1 MVGTDTYSDM
11 AATYR
16 AAASGMQALGELQA
30 ATGGV
35 RVSGNMVAT
44 SNANKQNGIVRRGG
58 PRLDAV
64 APVWEGVQI
73 IVDPYTQSKA
83 GEIILTA
90 VMLAQFAVLRAAG
103 FAKVQAQ
110 HS

>member
-1 MVGTDTYSDM
+1 MG
-11 AATYR
+11 
-16 AAASGMQALGELQA
+16 LLKA

-35 RVSGNMVAT
+35 RVSANMVPTA
-44 SNANKQNGIVRRGG
+44 SVKQNGIVRRGG

-90 VMLAQFAVLRAAG
+90 VMLAQFKVLRAAG